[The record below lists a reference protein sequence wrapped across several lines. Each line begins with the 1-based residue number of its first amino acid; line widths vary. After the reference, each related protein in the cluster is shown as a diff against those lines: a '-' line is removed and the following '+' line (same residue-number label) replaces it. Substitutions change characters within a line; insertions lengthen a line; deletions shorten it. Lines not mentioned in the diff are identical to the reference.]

1 MSPYVIGLTGNI
13 ATGKSTIARMLQQLG
28 AQVLDADQ
36 LSRWVQRAGT
46 DVHRSVVQRFGP
58 AIVGADGEIDRAAL
72 GSIVFA
78 DPRALADLEALV
90 HPAVIAETERWLAAV
105 SAPVAVI
112 EAIKLLEA
120 GMGARCDAIWVV
132 TSPSDL
138 QEQRLRTTRG
148 LDQAQ
153 ARARIAAQPPQ
164 ADKVRLADTVIDNSG
179 TLEDAW
185 RQVLHAWN
193 SLLGVG
199 THPQDTP
206 YTAPAKETPRR
217 PSRAALWRAVILAA
231 AMGLLVLLFG
241 ANAGLSSLQRLW
253 FTFLGMALGLACSW
267 MIGLE

>member
-13 ATGKSTIARMLQQLG
+13 ATGKSTIARMLERLG

-36 LSRWVQRAGT
+36 ISRRVQRAGT

-58 AIVGADGEIDRAAL
+58 GIVGADGEIDRAAL

-105 SAPVAVI
+105 SAPIAVI

-120 GMGARCDAIWVV
+120 GMGARCDTIWVV
-132 TSPSDL
+132 TSPADL
-138 QEQRLRTTRG
+138 QEQRLQSTRG

-153 ARARIAAQPPQ
+153 PPQ
-164 ADKVRLADTVIDNSG
+164 AGKVRLADTVIDNSG

-193 SLLGVG
+193 DLPGIVKA
-199 THPQDTP
+199 PEDTP
-206 YTAPAKETPRR
+206 YVAPTANTPRR
-217 PSRAALWRAVILAA
+217 PSRAARWRSLALA
-231 AMGLLVLLFG
+231 LAMGLIVLLFS
-241 ANAGLSSLQRLW
+241 ANAGLSPLQRLW